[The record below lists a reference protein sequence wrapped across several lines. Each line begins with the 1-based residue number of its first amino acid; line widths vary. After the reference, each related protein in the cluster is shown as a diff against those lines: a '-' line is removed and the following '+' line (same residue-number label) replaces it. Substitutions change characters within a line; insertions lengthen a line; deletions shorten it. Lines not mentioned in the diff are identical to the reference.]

1 MTGCIRPDLFGNF
14 VIVGADGGCSLSLA
28 LRVDFVQLC
37 TYRMHIELSFLASS
51 GFWMFA
57 ITRTISAT
65 ISAFQGLA
73 GLSKKRR
80 WLQVMGRGGAIWG

>member
-1 MTGCIRPDLFGNF
+1 MTDCIRIYLGNF
-14 VIVGADGGCSLSLA
+14 VIVGADGGCSLSLALSLA

-37 TYRMHIELSFLASS
+37 TYRMHIERSFLASR

-57 ITRTISAT
+57 ITHT